1 MLSGIPDR
9 RADQDSGRLIADRY
23 LLHDILGRGGMGTV
37 WRAHDQLL
45 DRQVAAKELHIAT
58 DGDEDH
64 RVRMRRAVREA
75 RAVARVPHPH
85 VIGVHDLV
93 EYEDRLW
100 IVMELVQGPS
110 LADRVARSG
119 PLTPQHTAALGLQL
133 LDALDAVH
141 GAGTLH
147 RDVKPANVLLRPDG
161 GAVLT
166 DFGIAALDDGE
177 FLTTTGQLVGS
188 IEYMAPER
196 ALAQES
202 GPASDLWSLGATL
215 ATVCGGQSPF
225 RRPAYPATL
234 HAVVYDEAT
243 LPERLGPLRPV
254 VEALLRKGPG
264 ERPTAA
270 DVKAALQRVASG
282 ETDIDPLPAADPRAY
297 RPAPSSATGTAPST
311 LSTVGSTGGSVN
323 DAVTVT
329 DLHRQPVRAG
339 DTLVVPAGGTG
350 NGAGGG
356 IGGAAVHP
364 ALPAPASR
372 PRRGKWLVPVIA
384 GVVVLAVGTGGGLF
398 LVGAP
403 PFQDRGQG
411 QEERAYDREQG
422 RESAKDEGQE
432 KANDQGQ
439 GREEGTELPVVTSVV
454 QAVGSDVGWQPVEK
468 AAVRK
473 GDSVTVRFQGGEW
486 SVDREQ
492 MPMTGPAGYDAEND
506 RLLEFAEHCKVAP
519 EAPFGTLL
527 TRLAGKGASP
537 VLAVGDAAT
546 FRAGGDGVVELRIND
561 DEGCLHDNEGELTVS
576 VEVTHT
582 P

>member
-9 RADQDSGRLIADRY
+9 QADQGSGGLIADRY

-45 DRQVAAKELHIAT
+45 DRQVAAKELHIAA

-85 VIGVHDLV
+85 VVGVHDLV

-119 PLTPQHTAALGLQL
+119 PLTPQHTATLGLQL
-133 LDALDAVH
+133 LGAIRAVH
-141 GAGTLH
+141 DAGTLH

-161 GAVLT
+161 AAVLT

-177 FLTTTGQLVGS
+177 FLTSSGQLVGS

-215 ATVCGGQSPF
+215 VTVCGGQSPF
-225 RRPAYPATL
+225 RRPAYSATL
-234 HAVVYDEAT
+234 HAVVYDEAV

-254 VEALLRKGPG
+254 VEALLRKGPS

-270 DVKAALQRVASG
+270 DVAVALQRVAAG

-297 RPAPSSATGTAPST
+297 QPATSTMSAA
-311 LSTVGSTGGSVN
+311 GSTGGSVN

-329 DLHRQPVRAG
+329 SLHRQPVRAG

-350 NGAGGG
+350 NGFGG
-356 IGGAAVHP
+356 IAVHP
-364 ALPAPASR
+364 AMSVPARRPGSR
-372 PRRGKWLVPVIA
+372 KWLAPVLA
-384 GVVVLAVGTGGGLF
+384 GVTVLAVGVGGGLF

-403 PFQDRGQG
+403 PFQG
-411 QEERAYDREQG
+411 EEQ
-422 RESAKDEGQE
+422 GQE
-432 KANDQGQ
+432 KANDREQGQ
-439 GREEGTELPVVTSVV
+439 EKGTELPVVTSVA

-468 AAVRK
+468 AVVRE

-506 RLLEFAEHCKVAP
+506 RLLGFAEHCKVAP

-527 TRLAGKGASP
+527 LRLAGKDAAP
-537 VLAVGDAAT
+537 VLAVGDAVT
-546 FRAGGDGVVELRIND
+546 FQAAGDGVVELRIND

>member
-9 RADQDSGRLIADRY
+9 QADQDSGRLIAGRY

-85 VIGVHDLV
+85 VVGVHDLV
-93 EYEDRLW
+93 EYEGRLW

-119 PLTPQHTAALGLQL
+119 PLTPQRTATLGLQL
-133 LDALDAVH
+133 LSALRAVH
-141 GAGTLH
+141 DAGTLH

-177 FLTTTGQLVGS
+177 FLTSTGQLVGS

-202 GPASDLWSLGATL
+202 GPESDLWSLGATL
-215 ATVCGGQSPF
+215 VTVCGGQSPF
-225 RRPAYPATL
+225 RRPAYPATF
-234 HAVVYDEAT
+234 HAVVYDEAV

-270 DVKAALQRVASG
+270 DVAVALQRVAAG

-297 RPAPSSATGTAPST
+297 QPATSTAT
-311 LSTVGSTGGSVN
+311 STVSAAGSMGGSVN
-323 DAVTVT
+323 EAVTVT
-329 DLHRQPVRAG
+329 SLHRQPVRAG
-339 DTLVVPAGGTG
+339 DTLVVPAGGI
-350 NGAGGG
+350 GGG
-356 IGGAAVHP
+356 FGGTAVHP
-364 ALPAPASR
+364 AMSVPARP
-372 PRRGKWLVPVIA
+372 PRRRKWPAPVIA
-384 GVVVLAVGTGGGLF
+384 VVAVLAVGVGGGLF

-403 PFQDRGQG
+403 PFQGKDQG
-411 QEERAYDREQG
+411 QEEQANDQG
-422 RESAKDEGQE
+422 QEKAKDQGQGQE
-432 KANDQGQ
+432 KANDREQGQ
-439 GREEGTELPVVTSVV
+439 EKGTELPVVTSVV
-454 QAVGSDVGWQPVEK
+454 QAVGADVGWQPVEK
-468 AAVRK
+468 AVVRE
-473 GDSVTVRFQGGEW
+473 GDSVTVRSQEGEW

-527 TRLAGKGASP
+527 MRLAGKDAAP

-546 FRAGGDGVVELRIND
+546 FQAAGDGVVELRIND
-561 DEGCLHDNEGELTVS
+561 DEGCLYDNEGELTVF

>member
-9 RADQDSGRLIADRY
+9 PADQDSGRLIADRY

-64 RVRMRRAVREA
+64 RVRLRRAVREA

-85 VIGVHDLV
+85 VVGVHDLV
-93 EYEDRLW
+93 EYEGRLW

-119 PLTPQHTAALGLQL
+119 PLTPQRTATLGLQL
-133 LDALDAVH
+133 LGALRAVH
-141 GAGTLH
+141 DAGTLH

-177 FLTTTGQLVGS
+177 FLTSSGQLVGS

-215 ATVCGGQSPF
+215 VTVCGGQSPF

-234 HAVVYDEAT
+234 HAVVYDEAV

-270 DVKAALQRVASG
+270 DVAVALQRVAAG

-297 RPAPSSATGTAPST
+297 QPATSTMSAA
-311 LSTVGSTGGSVN
+311 GSTGGSVN

-329 DLHRQPVRAG
+329 GLHRQPVRAG

-350 NGAGGG
+350 NGFGGT
-356 IGGAAVHP
+356 AVHP
-364 ALPAPASR
+364 AMSVPARPSR
-372 PRRGKWLVPVIA
+372 SRKWLAPVLA
-384 GVVVLAVGTGGGLF
+384 GVAVLAVGVGGGLF
-398 LVGAP
+398 LVDAS
-403 PFQDRGQG
+403 PFQGKEQG
-411 QEERAYDREQG
+411 QEEQANDRG
-422 RESAKDEGQE
+422 RGQGQE
-432 KANDQGQ
+432 KANDREQGQ
-439 GREEGTELPVVTSVV
+439 EKGTELPVVTSVA
-454 QAVGSDVGWQPVEK
+454 QAVGADMGWQPVEN
-468 AAVRK
+468 AVVRE

-519 EAPFGTLL
+519 EVPFGTLL
-527 TRLAGKGASP
+527 TRLAGKDAAP
-537 VLAVGDAAT
+537 VLAVGDAVA
-546 FRAGGDGVVELRIND
+546 FQAAGDGVVELRIND